1 MKNRGLGRG
10 LDALLSNEGDNVSSK
25 IETTNVMPL
34 SQLTPGKFQPRKN
47 FNQDSLKEL
56 AESIKAQGI
65 IQPILVRMT
74 SSNQFEIIAGER
86 RWQAAKIAKLDE
98 VPIVLKDIS
107 DSTAL
112 AMALI
117 ENIQRED
124 LNPIEVGL
132 SYQRLIDECDLTQ
145 EQLSH
150 KISKSRSSIAN
161 HLRLLKLPVDIQIGV
176 KGKKITMGHARAL
189 VSAGDEA
196 TQVALYHRVV
206 QERLS
211 VRDIESIL
219 RGEHVT
225 APIVRAKDQKREK
238 IKLSDS
244 EYTFK
249 NDFGDQLSTK
259 VEITKTSNGNGKII
273 VNFNSEIDL
282 SRIIDLLNSK

>member
-74 SSNQFEIIAGER
+74 SNNQFEIIAGER

-98 VPIVLKDIS
+98 VPVVVKDIP

-124 LNPIEVGL
+124 LNVIEEARGIK
-132 SYQRLIDECDLTQ
+132 RLIDEFNITH
-145 EQLSH
+145 EAAAEAVG
-150 KISKSRSSIAN
+150 KSRAAVSN
-161 HLRLLKLPVDIQIGV
+161 TLRLLSLCEHAQYALETN
-176 KGKKITMGHARAL
+176 KIEMGHARAIL
-189 VSAGDEA
+189 SLSPIDQAMMCQKIVNQKLTVREVEKEVSEGL
-196 TQVALYHRVV
+196 TKKTPKQ
-206 QERLS
+206 S
-211 VRDIESIL
+211 
-219 RGEHVT
+219 
-225 APIVRAKDQKREK
+225 KDQDIKRLENE
-238 IKLSDS
+238 LSDIFGINIS
-244 EYTFK
+244 ISHRQSGKGSINFK
-249 NDFGDQLSTK
+249 Y
-259 VEITKTSNGNGKII
+259 SNLD
-273 VNFNSEIDL
+273 EL
-282 SRIIDLLNSK
+282 ERIIAKLK

>member
-74 SSNQFEIIAGER
+74 SNNQFEIIAGER

-98 VPIVLKDIS
+98 VPVVVKDIP

-124 LNPIEVGL
+124 LNVIEEARGIK
-132 SYQRLIDECDLTQ
+132 RLIDEFNITH
-145 EQLSH
+145 EAAAAAVG
-150 KISKSRSSIAN
+150 KSRAAVSN
-161 HLRLLKLPVDIQIGV
+161 TLRLLSLCEHAQNALETN
-176 KGKKITMGHARAL
+176 KIEMGHARAIL
-189 VSAGDEA
+189 SLSPIDQAMMCQKIVNQKLTVREVEKEVSEGSTKKTSPKQSKDHDI
-196 TQVALYHRVV
+196 Q
-206 QERLS
+206 RL
-211 VRDIESIL
+211 EN
-219 RGEHVT
+219 E
-225 APIVRAKDQKREK
+225 
-238 IKLSDS
+238 LSDRFGTNIS
-244 EYTFK
+244 ISHKQSGKGSINFK
-249 NDFGDQLSTK
+249 Y
-259 VEITKTSNGNGKII
+259 SNLD
-273 VNFNSEIDL
+273 EL
-282 SRIIDLLNSK
+282 ERIIEKLKLLG

>member
-74 SSNQFEIIAGER
+74 SNNQFEIIAGER

-98 VPIVLKDIS
+98 VPVVVKDIP

-124 LNPIEVGL
+124 LNVIEEARGIK
-132 SYQRLIDECDLTQ
+132 RLIDEFNITH
-145 EQLSH
+145 EAAAEAVG
-150 KISKSRSSIAN
+150 KSRAAVSN
-161 HLRLLKLPVDIQIGV
+161 TLRLLSLCEHAQNALETN
-176 KGKKITMGHARAL
+176 KIEMGHARAIL
-189 VSAGDEA
+189 SLSPIDQAMMCQKIVNQKLTVREVEKEVSEGSTKKTSPKQSKDHDI
-196 TQVALYHRVV
+196 Q
-206 QERLS
+206 RL
-211 VRDIESIL
+211 EN
-219 RGEHVT
+219 E
-225 APIVRAKDQKREK
+225 
-238 IKLSDS
+238 LSDRFGTNILIS
-244 EYTFK
+244 HKQSGKGSINFK
-249 NDFGDQLSTK
+249 Y
-259 VEITKTSNGNGKII
+259 SNLD
-273 VNFNSEIDL
+273 EL
-282 SRIIDLLNSK
+282 ERIIAKLKLLG

>member
-25 IETTNVMPL
+25 IETSNVMPL

-74 SSNQFEIIAGER
+74 SNNQFEIIAGER

-98 VPIVLKDIS
+98 VPVVVKDIP

-124 LNPIEVGL
+124 LNVIEEARGIK
-132 SYQRLIDECDLTQ
+132 RLIDEFNITH
-145 EQLSH
+145 EAAAEAVG
-150 KISKSRSSIAN
+150 KSRAAVSNI
-161 HLRLLKLPVDIQIGV
+161 LRLLSLCEHAQYALETN
-176 KGKKITMGHARAL
+176 KIEMGHARAIL
-189 VSAGDEA
+189 SLSPIDQAMMCQKIVNQKLTVREVEKEVSEGSTKKTSPKQSKDHDI
-196 TQVALYHRVV
+196 Q
-206 QERLS
+206 RL
-211 VRDIESIL
+211 EN
-219 RGEHVT
+219 E
-225 APIVRAKDQKREK
+225 
-238 IKLSDS
+238 LSDRFGINIS
-244 EYTFK
+244 ISHKQSGKGSINFK
-249 NDFGDQLSTK
+249 Y
-259 VEITKTSNGNGKII
+259 SNLD
-273 VNFNSEIDL
+273 EL
-282 SRIIDLLNSK
+282 ERIIAKLKLLG

>member
-65 IQPILVRMT
+65 IQPILVRKT
-74 SSNQFEIIAGER
+74 SNNQFEIIAGER

-98 VPIVLKDIS
+98 VPVVVKDIP

-124 LNPIEVGL
+124 LNVIEEARGIK
-132 SYQRLIDECDLTQ
+132 RLIDEFNITH
-145 EQLSH
+145 EAAAEAVG
-150 KISKSRSSIAN
+150 KSRAAVSN
-161 HLRLLKLPVDIQIGV
+161 TLRLLSLCEHAQYALETN
-176 KGKKITMGHARAL
+176 KIEMGHARAIL
-189 VSAGDEA
+189 SLSPIDQAMMCQKIVNQKLTVREVEKEVSEGSTKKTSPKQSKDHDI
-196 TQVALYHRVV
+196 Q
-206 QERLS
+206 RL
-211 VRDIESIL
+211 EN
-219 RGEHVT
+219 E
-225 APIVRAKDQKREK
+225 
-238 IKLSDS
+238 LSDKFGTNIS
-244 EYTFK
+244 ISHKQSGKGSINFK
-249 NDFGDQLSTK
+249 Y
-259 VEITKTSNGNGKII
+259 SNLD
-273 VNFNSEIDL
+273 EL
-282 SRIIDLLNSK
+282 ERIIAKLKLLG

>member
-74 SSNQFEIIAGER
+74 SNNQFEIIAGER

-98 VPIVLKDIS
+98 VPVVVKDIP

-124 LNPIEVGL
+124 LNVIEEARGIK
-132 SYQRLIDECDLTQ
+132 RLIDEFNITH
-145 EQLSH
+145 EAAAAAVG
-150 KISKSRSSIAN
+150 KSRAAVSN
-161 HLRLLKLPVDIQIGV
+161 TLRLLSLCEHAQYALETN
-176 KGKKITMGHARAL
+176 KIEMGHARAIL
-189 VSAGDEA
+189 SLSPIDQAMMCQKIVNQKLTVREVEKEVSEGSIKKTSTKQSKDHDI
-196 TQVALYHRVV
+196 Q
-206 QERLS
+206 RL
-211 VRDIESIL
+211 EN
-219 RGEHVT
+219 E
-225 APIVRAKDQKREK
+225 
-238 IKLSDS
+238 LSDRFGTNIS
-244 EYTFK
+244 ISHKQSGKGSINFK
-249 NDFGDQLSTK
+249 Y
-259 VEITKTSNGNGKII
+259 SNLD
-273 VNFNSEIDL
+273 EL
-282 SRIIDLLNSK
+282 ERIIAKLKLLG

>member
-74 SSNQFEIIAGER
+74 SNNQFEIIAGER

-98 VPIVLKDIS
+98 VPVVVKDIP

-124 LNPIEVGL
+124 LNVIEEARGIK
-132 SYQRLIDECDLTQ
+132 RLIDEFNITH
-145 EQLSH
+145 EAAAEAVG
-150 KISKSRSSIAN
+150 KSRAAVSN
-161 HLRLLKLPVDIQIGV
+161 TLRLLSLCEHAQNALESN
-176 KGKKITMGHARAL
+176 KIEMGHARAIL
-189 VSAGDEA
+189 SLSPIDQAMMCQKIVNQKLTVREVEKEVSEGSTKKTSPKQSKDHDI
-196 TQVALYHRVV
+196 Q
-206 QERLS
+206 RL
-211 VRDIESIL
+211 EN
-219 RGEHVT
+219 E
-225 APIVRAKDQKREK
+225 
-238 IKLSDS
+238 LSDRFGTNIS
-244 EYTFK
+244 ISHKQSGKGSINFK
-249 NDFGDQLSTK
+249 Y
-259 VEITKTSNGNGKII
+259 SNLD
-273 VNFNSEIDL
+273 EL
-282 SRIIDLLNSK
+282 ERIIAKLKLLG

>member
-74 SSNQFEIIAGER
+74 SNNQFEIIAGER

-98 VPIVLKDIS
+98 VPVVVKDIP

-124 LNPIEVGL
+124 LNVIEEARGIK
-132 SYQRLIDECDLTQ
+132 RLIDEFNITH
-145 EQLSH
+145 EAAAEAVG
-150 KISKSRSSIAN
+150 KSRAAVSN
-161 HLRLLKLPVDIQIGV
+161 TLRLLSLCEHAQYALETN
-176 KGKKITMGHARAL
+176 KIEMGHARAIL
-189 VSAGDEA
+189 SLSPIDQAMMCQKIVNQKLTVREVEKEVSEGTTKKPTPKQSKDHDI
-196 TQVALYHRVV
+196 Q
-206 QERLS
+206 RL
-211 VRDIESIL
+211 EN
-219 RGEHVT
+219 E
-225 APIVRAKDQKREK
+225 
-238 IKLSDS
+238 LSDRFGTNIS
-244 EYTFK
+244 ISHKQSGKGSINFK
-249 NDFGDQLSTK
+249 Y
-259 VEITKTSNGNGKII
+259 SNLD
-273 VNFNSEIDL
+273 EL
-282 SRIIDLLNSK
+282 ERIIAKLKLLG

>member
-10 LDALLSNEGDNVSSK
+10 LDALLSNDGDNVSSK

-74 SSNQFEIIAGER
+74 SNNQYEIIAGER

-98 VPIVLKDIS
+98 VPVVVKDIS

-124 LNPIEVGL
+124 LNVIEEARGIK
-132 SYQRLIDECDLTQ
+132 RLIDEFNITH
-145 EQLSH
+145 EAAAEAVG
-150 KISKSRSSIAN
+150 KSRAAVSN
-161 HLRLLKLPVDIQIGV
+161 TLRLLSLCEHAQNALETN
-176 KGKKITMGHARAL
+176 KIEMGHARAI
-189 VSAGDEA
+189 
-196 TQVALYHRVV
+196 
-206 QERLS
+206 LS
-211 VRDIESIL
+211 LS
-219 RGEHVT
+219 
-225 APIVRAKDQKREK
+225 PIDQAMMCQK
-238 IKLSDS
+238 
-244 EYTFK
+244 
-249 NDFGDQLSTK
+249 
-259 VEITKTSNGNGKII
+259 I
-273 VNFNSEIDL
+273 VNQKLTVREVEKEVSEGTTKKPTPKQSKDHDIKRLENEL
-282 SRIIDLLNSK
+282 SERFGTNISISHKQSGKGSINFKYSNLDELDRIIAKLKLLG

>member
-74 SSNQFEIIAGER
+74 SNNQFEIIAGER

-98 VPIVLKDIS
+98 VPVVVKDIP

-124 LNPIEVGL
+124 LNVIEEARGIK
-132 SYQRLIDECDLTQ
+132 RLIDEFNITH
-145 EQLSH
+145 EAAAEAVG
-150 KISKSRSSIAN
+150 KSRAAVSN
-161 HLRLLKLPVDIQIGV
+161 TLRLLSLCEHAQYALETN
-176 KGKKITMGHARAL
+176 KIEMGHARAIL
-189 VSAGDEA
+189 SLSPIDQAMMCQKIVNQKLTVREVEKEVSEGQQKKLPKQSKD
-196 TQVALYHRVV
+196 HDIK
-206 QERLS
+206 RL
-211 VRDIESIL
+211 EN
-219 RGEHVT
+219 E
-225 APIVRAKDQKREK
+225 
-238 IKLSDS
+238 LSDRFGTNIS
-244 EYTFK
+244 ISHKQSGKGSINFK
-249 NDFGDQLSTK
+249 Y
-259 VEITKTSNGNGKII
+259 SNLD
-273 VNFNSEIDL
+273 EL
-282 SRIIDLLNSK
+282 ERIIAKLKLLG

>member
-74 SSNQFEIIAGER
+74 SNNQFEIIAGER

-98 VPIVLKDIS
+98 VPVVVKDIP

-124 LNPIEVGL
+124 LNVIEEARGIK
-132 SYQRLIDECDLTQ
+132 RLIDEFNITH
-145 EQLSH
+145 EAAAEAVG
-150 KISKSRSSIAN
+150 KSRAAVSN
-161 HLRLLKLPVDIQIGV
+161 TLRLLSLCEHAQNALETN
-176 KGKKITMGHARAL
+176 KIEMGHARAIL
-189 VSAGDEA
+189 SLSPIDQAMMCQKIVNQKLTVREVEKEVSEGSTKKTSPKQSKDHDIQRLENELSDRFGTNISISHKQSGKGSINFKYSNLDE
-196 TQVALYHRVV
+196 L
-206 QERLS
+206 
-211 VRDIESIL
+211 
-219 RGEHVT
+219 
-225 APIVRAKDQKREK
+225 EK
-238 IKLSDS
+238 IIAKL
-244 EYTFK
+244 K
-249 NDFGDQLSTK
+249 
-259 VEITKTSNGNGKII
+259 
-273 VNFNSEIDL
+273 
-282 SRIIDLLNSK
+282 LLG